1 MQKYVTIVYKLE
13 NIIFLDRIVLNVN
26 NFKCKNIYNIYKE
39 INIYII
45 KQIYYFIL

>member
-26 NFKCKNIYNIYKE
+26 NFKNIYNIYKE

>member
-13 NIIFLDRIVLNVN
+13 NIIFLDRILLNVN
-26 NFKCKNIYNIYKE
+26 NFKNIYNIYKE

>member
-26 NFKCKNIYNIYKE
+26 NFK
-39 INIYII
+39 NIYII
-45 KQIYYFIL
+45 YIKKLIYIL

>member
-13 NIIFLDRIVLNVN
+13 NIIFLDRIVLNIN
-26 NFKCKNIYNIYKE
+26 NFKNIYNIYKE